1 MFCECFSYSSWL
13 LLTDKVNSAT
23 IQLYEEEQKT
33 ENERESDMKKFLLI
47 LMSLLLVCCCVFAEE
62 AAVEETADAITSA
75 TLDITQLPEV
85 EAQENGILV
94 VFFSPDDT
102 TRAAAYAIAAGLNA
116 ELFEIEAA
124 EPYTEDDLNYF
135 NNAAR
140 SMQEMRDKNARP
152 AIASL
157 PENLDKYD
165 TILLGYPVWGGK
177 AAKIMLTFMES
188 VDLSGKTIVPFC
200 TSNTSPFGGSDDEM
214 KKLAGDSVIWK
225 KGTRI
230 KKNAT
235 AEDIIAQAQ
244 AILNPEE

>member
-1 MFCECFSYSSWL
+1 
-13 LLTDKVNSAT
+13 
-23 IQLYEEEQKT
+23 
-33 ENERESDMKKFLLI
+33 MKKFLLI
-47 LMSLLLVCCCVFAEE
+47 LMSLMLVCCCVFAEE

-124 EPYTEDDLNYF
+124 EPYTEDDLNYLD
-135 NNAAR
+135 NKAR
-140 SMQEMRDKNARP
+140 SMRESREKDARP
-152 AIASL
+152 AIAAL
-157 PENLDKYD
+157 PEDLSKYD
-165 TILLGYPVWGGK
+165 TVLLGYPLWGGM
-177 AAKIMLTFMES
+177 APKIMLTFMES
-188 VDLSGKTIVPFC
+188 VELSGKTVVPFC
-200 TSNTSPFGGSDDEM
+200 TSNSSAFGSSDRDL
-214 KKLAGDSVIWK
+214 KKKAGDSVTWK

-230 KKNAT
+230 KKGAT
-235 AEDIIAQAQ
+235 AEEIIEQAQ

>member
-1 MFCECFSYSSWL
+1 
-13 LLTDKVNSAT
+13 
-23 IQLYEEEQKT
+23 
-33 ENERESDMKKFLLI
+33 MKKFLLV
-47 LMSLLLVCCCVFAEE
+47 LLSLTLVCCGAFAEE
-62 AAVEETADAITSA
+62 AAVEETEDAITSA
-75 TLDITQLPEV
+75 TLNITKLPEV
-85 EAQENGILV
+85 ETQDNGILV

-116 ELFEIEAA
+116 ELFEITAE
-124 EPYTEDDLNYF
+124 EPYSEDDMDYMDSF
-135 NNAAR
+135 SR
-140 SMQEMRDKNARP
+140 SMQEMRDPKTRP
-152 AIASL
+152 AIAAL

-188 VDLSGKTIVPFC
+188 VDLSGKTVVPFC
-200 TSNTSPFGGSDDEM
+200 TSNSSPFGSSDADM

-230 KKNAT
+230 TKGAT

-244 AILNPEE
+244 EILNPEE